1 MWEMRL
7 QITELNH
14 KDELSSLSEE
24 EVRERENLISEYVKW
39 SAKPEFLLYQKTRA
53 KWLQE
58 DTQTLGS
65 TTMWS
70 IGRGVVILLKSYLL
84 MLGEHKSQMR

>member
-1 MWEMRL
+1 MRL

-53 KWLQE
+53 KWL
-58 DTQTLGS
+58 
-65 TTMWS
+65 
-70 IGRGVVILLKSYLL
+70 
-84 MLGEHKSQMR
+84 